1 MSMSK
6 YISSVSITFAP
17 KDNYSMEPMVTTV
30 LSLDLVVGSTV
41 LQATNY
47 IGKNPLVRQYLNKY
61 HIVNLLFQYSEL

>member
-17 KDNYSMEPMVTTV
+17 KDNCSMEPLVTTV
-30 LSLDLVVGSTV
+30 LSLDFVVGSTV

-47 IGKNPLVRQYLNKY
+47 ISKNPLVRQYLNKY
-61 HIVNLLFQYSEL
+61 HIVNILFQYSKS